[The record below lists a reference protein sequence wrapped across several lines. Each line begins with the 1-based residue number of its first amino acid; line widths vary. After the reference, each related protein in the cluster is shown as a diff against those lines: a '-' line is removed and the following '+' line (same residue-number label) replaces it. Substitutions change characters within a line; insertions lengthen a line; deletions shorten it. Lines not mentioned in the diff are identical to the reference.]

1 MAHMQRQSR
10 DLTIDFDGWLAR
22 NQTSAKVRVL
32 FQQRDESEM
41 ETLLRSFPGAH
52 DRLVSLEETASLR
65 DALGRAIDGLP
76 PEDRWIVER
85 LLIEGMSLRKAGA
98 VLGIPK
104 TTLARRRDHIR
115 CRLIDVLSDDP
126 AMRGWI
132 ANG

>member
-1 MAHMQRQSR
+1 MAHMKGQSR
-10 DLTIDFDGWLAR
+10 DLTIDFDGWLAH
-22 NQTSAKVRVL
+22 NQTSPKVRVL
-32 FQQRDESEM
+32 FQQRDESEI

-104 TTLARRRDHIR
+104 TTLARRRDTY
-115 CRLIDVLSDDP
+115 
-126 AMRGWI
+126 A
-132 ANG
+132 AA